1 MRRKRRKRRA
11 PSDVHQLQSS
21 NEAAAASS
29 KSHATPQ
36 FCATVETFSFPFLS
50 AALHWGSPLSFS
62 PDSFFLNFSYLFS
75 LFRLVGVG
83 LFIRFQCRFIF
94 WFPLLNPFRS
104 FKFLRGRPLRHLS
117 FLPLIFREL
126 LVCRLESTVNSPR
139 ISRFRIWVPVSAPF
153 RKATVPYYR
162 NQLNL
167 PRPLIN
173 SPSIWFPKV
182 KDHDG

>member
-1 MRRKRRKRRA
+1 MFTSYSQVRKPQPHRVR
-11 PSDVHQLQSS
+11 
-21 NEAAAASS
+21 
-29 KSHATPQ
+29 ATPRH
-36 FCATVETFSFPFLS
+36 SFAPQSRHSPFLS

-62 PDSFFLNFSYLFS
+62 PDSLFLNFSYLFS

-94 WFPLLNPFRS
+94 WFPPLNPFRS

-126 LVCRLESTVNSPR
+126 LVCRLESTVNSPQ
-139 ISRFRIWVPVSAPF
+139 ISRFRIWVPVNAPF
-153 RKATVPYYR
+153 HKATVPYYR

-167 PRPLIN
+167 FRPLIN